1 MPWGLQWKCKFCVSR
16 AISEYWQAG
25 GIDGGDG
32 YCGRQ
37 VQSARIRISLD
48 VLAENHLPA
57 LPISPAGAANP
68 FIQSLTT
75 CRQGLTQNGQS
86 QGLSRQYPSDRTS
99 FASILPR
106 ILPVHPG
113 CSACQHPV
121 SACRS
126 LCQAEALDGDDDNA
140 NSGSNYSTNF

>member
-1 MPWGLQWKCKFCVSR
+1 MQPVRYECPYRKQSGVYGRKYQLLQPS
-16 AISEYWQAG
+16 
-25 GIDGGDG
+25 DM
-32 YCGRQ
+32 
-37 VQSARIRISLD
+37 SARIRISLD

-57 LPISPAGAANP
+57 LPISPAGAANL

-106 ILPVHPG
+106 VLPVHPG
-113 CSACQHPV
+113 CSACLHPV
-121 SACRS
+121 SARRS

-140 NSGSNYSTNF
+140 NSGGRYSTNI

>member
-1 MPWGLQWKCKFCVSR
+1 MQPVRYECPYRKRSGVYGRKYQLLQPS
-16 AISEYWQAG
+16 
-25 GIDGGDG
+25 DM
-32 YCGRQ
+32 
-37 VQSARIRISLD
+37 SARIRISRD
-48 VLAENHLPA
+48 VLAENHRPA

-75 CRQGLTQNGQS
+75 CRQGLTRNGQS

-140 NSGSNYSTNF
+140 NSGSNYSTNI

>member
-37 VQSARIRISLD
+37 VQIACIERSQGCMGENISYCSRQVQRTRIRSSRD

-75 CRQGLTQNGQS
+75 CRQGLTRNGQS
-86 QGLSRQYPSDRTS
+86 QGLSRQYPSACPVGS
-99 FASILPR
+99 SGLFCLSASCQR
-106 ILPVHPG
+106 LPVTLPG
-113 CSACQHPV
+113 
-121 SACRS
+121 RS
-126 LCQAEALDGDDDNA
+126 P
-140 NSGSNYSTNF
+140 

>member
-1 MPWGLQWKCKFCVSR
+1 MPWGLQRKCKFCVSR

-25 GIDGGDG
+25 GIDGGES
-32 YCGRQ
+32 YCSRSGM
-37 VQSARIRISLD
+37 SARIESSQD

-57 LPISPAGAANP
+57 LPISPAGAANL

-106 ILPVHPG
+106 VLPVHPG
-113 CSACQHPV
+113 CSACLHPV
-121 SACRS
+121 SARRS

-140 NSGSNYSTNF
+140 NPGGRYSTNI

>member
-1 MPWGLQWKCKFCVSR
+1 MQPVRYECPYRKQSGVYGRKYQLLQPS
-16 AISEYWQAG
+16 
-25 GIDGGDG
+25 DM
-32 YCGRQ
+32 
-37 VQSARIRISLD
+37 SARIRISRD
-48 VLAENHLPA
+48 VLAENHRPA

-75 CRQGLTQNGQS
+75 CRQGLTRNGQS

-140 NSGSNYSTNF
+140 NSGSNYSTNI

>member
-1 MPWGLQWKCKFCVSR
+1 MQPVRYECPYRKQSGVYGCKYQLLQPS
-16 AISEYWQAG
+16 
-25 GIDGGDG
+25 DM
-32 YCGRQ
+32 
-37 VQSARIRISLD
+37 SARIRISLD

-57 LPISPAGAANP
+57 LPISPAGAANL

-106 ILPVHPG
+106 VLPVHPG
-113 CSACQHPV
+113 CSACLHPV
-121 SACRS
+121 SARRS

-140 NSGSNYSTNF
+140 NPRSRYSTNI

>member
-1 MPWGLQWKCKFCVSR
+1 MC
-16 AISEYWQAG
+16 WQRTTCRLCR
-25 GIDGGDG
+25 
-32 YCGRQ
+32 YPR
-37 VQSARIRISLD
+37 
-48 VLAENHLPA
+48 P
-57 LPISPAGAANP
+57 AANL

-75 CRQGLTQNGQS
+75 CRQGLTRNGQS

-113 CSACQHPV
+113 CSACLHPV
-121 SACRS
+121 SARRS

-140 NSGSNYSTNF
+140 NS

>member
-1 MPWGLQWKCKFCVSR
+1 MLVLREKKGGNGMNLFFVFLGI
-16 AISEYWQAG
+16 AAWQ
-25 GIDGGDG
+25 DL
-32 YCGRQ
+32 RT
-37 VQSARIRISLD
+37 RRISLD
-48 VLAENHLPA
+48 VLAENYLPA
-57 LPISPAGAANP
+57 LPISPAGAANL

-106 ILPVHPG
+106 VLPVHPG
-113 CSACQHPV
+113 CSACLHPV
-121 SACRS
+121 SARRS

-140 NSGSNYSTNF
+140 NPRSRYSTNI

>member
-1 MPWGLQWKCKFCVSR
+1 MRPSGM
-16 AISEYWQAG
+16 
-25 GIDGGDG
+25 
-32 YCGRQ
+32 
-37 VQSARIRISLD
+37 SARIRISLD

-75 CRQGLTQNGQS
+75 CRQGLTRNGQS

-140 NSGSNYSTNF
+140 NSGSNYSTNI